1 MNKLLVK
8 EGILSINNSLYDL
21 DIKTNTLTLEISGN
35 VCINDINNNTDLDLK
50 IIMAKG
56 SHLLYNRYNES
67 INKFNL
73 DIEIMDESYVEFN
86 YSLKTLTESNINLNA
101 NIAGDNNV
109 SHINFHGLTDDKGVI
124 KNIATSKVGENTKN
138 NEVLENLRIVTL
150 NGAENM
156 IVPNLLVRSD
166 SVNAIH
172 NTTISSVDK
181 DYLFYL
187 NSKGINNEDAT
198 KLIVDGFLKSNL
210 KEKISM

>member
-8 EGILSINNSLYDL
+8 EGILSINNSLNDL

-50 IIMAKG
+50 IIMADG

-73 DIEIMDESYVEFN
+73 DIEITSNAYVEFN
-86 YSLKTLTESNINLNA
+86 YSLKTLITSDISLNA
-101 NIAGDNNV
+101 NIAGNNNI
-109 SHINFHGLTDDKGVI
+109 SHINFHGITDQNGVI
-124 KNIATSKVGENTKN
+124 KNVATSKVDEATKD

-150 NGAENM
+150 NDAENM

-172 NTTISSVDK
+172 NTTISTVDK

-187 NSKGINNEDAT
+187 NSKGINKKDAI

-210 KEKISM
+210 KENN

>member
-8 EGILSINNSLYDL
+8 EGILSINNSLNDL

-50 IIMAKG
+50 IIMDKG

-73 DIEIMDESYVEFN
+73 NIEITSNAYVEFN
-86 YSLKTLTESNINLNA
+86 YSLKTLIASDISLNA
-101 NIAGDNNV
+101 NITGNNNI
-109 SHINFHGLTDDKGVI
+109 SHINFHGITDQNGVI
-124 KNIATSKVGENTKN
+124 KNVATSKVDAATKD

-150 NGAENM
+150 NDAENM

-172 NTTISSVDK
+172 NTTISTVDK

-187 NSKGINNEDAT
+187 NSKGINKKDAT

-210 KEKISM
+210 KENN

>member
-8 EGILSINNSLYDL
+8 EGILSINNSLNDL
-21 DIKTNTLTLEISGN
+21 DIKTNTLTLKISGN

-50 IIMAKG
+50 IIMSDG

-73 DIEIMDESYVEFN
+73 DIEITSNAYVEFN
-86 YSLKTLTESNINLNA
+86 YSLKTLIASDISLNA
-101 NIAGDNNV
+101 NIAGNNNI
-109 SHINFHGLTDDKGVI
+109 SHINFHGITDQNGVI
-124 KNIATSKVGENTKN
+124 KNVATSKVDEATKD

-150 NGAENM
+150 NDAENM

-172 NTTISSVDK
+172 NTTISTVDK

-187 NSKGINNEDAT
+187 NSKGINKKDAT

-210 KEKISM
+210 KENN

>member
-8 EGILSINNSLYDL
+8 EGILSINNSLNDL

-50 IIMAKG
+50 IIMSDG

-73 DIEIMDESYVEFN
+73 NIEITSNAYVEFN
-86 YSLKTLTESNINLNA
+86 YSLKTLIASDISLNA
-101 NIAGDNNV
+101 NIAGNNNI
-109 SHINFHGLTDDKGVI
+109 SHINFHGITDQNGVI
-124 KNIATSKVGENTKN
+124 KNIATSKVDEATKD

-150 NGAENM
+150 NDAENM

-172 NTTISSVDK
+172 NTTISTVDK

-187 NSKGINNEDAT
+187 NSKGINKKDAT

-210 KEKISM
+210 KENN

>member
-8 EGILSINNSLYDL
+8 EGILSINNSLNDL

-73 DIEIMDESYVEFN
+73 IIEIMDESYVEFN

-109 SHINFHGLTDDKGVI
+109 SHINFHGLTDDNGII
-124 KNIATSKVGENTKN
+124 KNIATSKVCENTKN

-150 NGAENM
+150 NDAENM

>member
-8 EGILSINNSLYDL
+8 EGILSINNSLNDL

-50 IIMAKG
+50 IIMSDG

-73 DIEIMDESYVEFN
+73 NIEITSNAYVEFN
-86 YSLKTLTESNINLNA
+86 YSLKTLIASDISLNA
-101 NIAGDNNV
+101 NIAGNNNI
-109 SHINFHGLTDDKGVI
+109 SHINFHGITDQNGVI
-124 KNIATSKVGENTKN
+124 KNVATSKVDEATKD

-150 NGAENM
+150 NDAENM

-172 NTTISSVDK
+172 NTTISTVDK

-187 NSKGINNEDAT
+187 NSKGINKKNAI

-210 KEKISM
+210 KENN

>member
-8 EGILSINNSLYDL
+8 EGILSINNSLNDL
-21 DIKTNTLTLEISGN
+21 DIKTNTLTLKISGN

-50 IIMAKG
+50 IIMSDG

-73 DIEIMDESYVEFN
+73 DVEIASNAYVEFN
-86 YSLKTLTESNINLNA
+86 YSLKTLIASDISLNA
-101 NIAGDNNV
+101 NIAGNNNI
-109 SHINFHGLTDDKGVI
+109 SHINFHGITDQNGVI
-124 KNIATSKVGENTKN
+124 KNVATSKVDEATKD

-150 NGAENM
+150 NDAENM
-156 IVPNLLVRSD
+156 IVPSLLVRSD

-172 NTTISSVDK
+172 NTTISTVDK

-187 NSKGINNEDAT
+187 NSKGINKKDAT
-198 KLIVDGFLKSNL
+198 KLIVDGFLKSIL
-210 KEKISM
+210 KENN

>member
-8 EGILSINNSLYDL
+8 EGILSINNSLNDL

-50 IIMAKG
+50 IIMSDG

-73 DIEIMDESYVEFN
+73 DIEITSNAYVEFN
-86 YSLKTLTESNINLNA
+86 YSLKTLITSDISLNA
-101 NIAGDNNV
+101 NIAGNNNI
-109 SHINFHGLTDDKGVI
+109 SHINFHGVTDQKGVI
-124 KNIATSKVGENTKN
+124 KNVATSKVDEAAKD

-150 NGAENM
+150 NDAENM

-172 NTTISSVDK
+172 NTTISTIDK

-187 NSKGINNEDAT
+187 NSKGINKKDAT

-210 KEKISM
+210 KENN